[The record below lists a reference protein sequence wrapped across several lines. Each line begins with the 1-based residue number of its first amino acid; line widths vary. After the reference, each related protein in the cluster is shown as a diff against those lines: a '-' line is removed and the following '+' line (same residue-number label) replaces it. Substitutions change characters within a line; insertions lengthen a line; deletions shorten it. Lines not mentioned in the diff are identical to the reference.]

1 MVEVVMAVV
10 GKIKTATEKNQCF
23 QEVQEMSGRSGC
35 ILNFSGKIVNC
46 FGFRSR
52 KMNCDYRVAKT
63 TISATKT
70 GSAL

>member
-1 MVEVVMAVV
+1 MVSSVEWSQWLHF
-10 GKIKTATEKNQCF
+10 K
-23 QEVQEMSGRSGC
+23 
-35 ILNFSGKIVNC
+35 LLGKIVNC